1 MTREKEIRQAAKDC
15 TGVEKTNMF
24 SGKVELVRN
33 TYEVGAEWAD
43 SHPQSPW
50 HSVADGDFPKTRN
63 DTRYL
68 LDGVTCKNAY
78 IVTDGKEWWVDY
90 YVPMDN
96 SWASQSTPT
105 HWMEIPQLPKES
117 EVNDE

>member
-1 MTREKEIRQAAKDC
+1 
-15 TGVEKTNMF
+15 MF
-24 SGKVELVRN
+24 TIPED
-33 TYEVGAEWAD
+33 TYEVSFIEGAEWAD
-43 SHPQSPW
+43 AHP
-50 HSVADGDFPKTRN
+50 TRN

-117 EVNDE
+117 EVKDE